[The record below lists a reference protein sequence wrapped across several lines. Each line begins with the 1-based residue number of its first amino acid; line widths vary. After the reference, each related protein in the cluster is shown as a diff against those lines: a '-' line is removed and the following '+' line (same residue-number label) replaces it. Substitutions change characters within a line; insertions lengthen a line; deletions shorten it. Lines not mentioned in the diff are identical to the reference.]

1 MHGAFF
7 DVIVFSNDAKIRE
20 ISKYRMKQ
28 SMDLAKKLRV
38 KGVVFHTNS
47 NPQVP
52 GEFYERQVVERTV
65 SYLEELLNQYPDISI
80 YLENMFDRKPD
91 LLVRISEQLKKYE
104 NYNSIDFLD
113 EMRSLLTKYKMYVE
127 YIDIFI
133 SCEKPKLS
141 DYTQIMKANIA
152 NKLNIE
158 PSRVSIKCGTNEKL
172 GYVGKM
178 KGIECFST
186 VLLMEEKDKHE

>member
-1 MHGAFF
+1 MRIGFSK
-7 DVIVFSNDAKIRE
+7 DVHR
-20 ISKYRMKQ
+20 
-28 SMDLAKKLRV
+28 
-38 KGVVFHTNS
+38 
-47 NPQVP
+47 
-52 GEFYERQVVERTV
+52 
-65 SYLEELLNQYPDISI
+65 
-80 YLENMFDRKPD
+80 
-91 LLVRISEQLKKYE
+91 LVRNRTLCLGGVNIPFKKGLLAHSDGDVVIHSLVDAIIGALNLGDIGKLFPDNDKKYE

-158 PSRVSIKCGTNEKL
+158 PSRISIKCGTNEKL